1 MGKPVQHTLDQLIV
15 LETIVETGSFA
26 GAAKR
31 LHRVPSA
38 VSYSMKTLE
47 QSLDLILFDRSGQ
60 RVHLTKEGRAI
71 LDEGRDVLNAARL
84 LERRSAM
91 MSQGWEPDLH
101 VVLDGT
107 LSMAPI
113 AEVLRTFQDRK
124 IPTRIRL
131 DVEYQEGVPDRFF
144 DEKADIMLILDYED
158 DTGTLNHQSLKPIDM
173 VLVVAAGHPL
183 LDEEVANE
191 ETLAQYMQLVVR
203 DSSPKYRNQPKLAFT
218 DSQQVVHLSD
228 FHSKRLGLLER
239 VGYGWIPR
247 HLVENDLEEGT
258 LVGITQADTWQW
270 TYNPGAVTR
279 KQPEVGRAGSL
290 FLSLLCEA
298 MGV

>member
-1 MGKPVQHTLDQLIV
+1 VGKPVQHTLDQLIV

-47 QSLDLILFDRSGQ
+47 QSLDLKLFDRSGQ

-71 LDEGRDVLNAARL
+71 LDEGRDVLSAARL

-113 AEVLRTFQDRK
+113 AEVLRAFQDRK

-158 DTGTLNHQSLKPIDM
+158 DTETLTHQPLKPVDM

-183 LDEEVANE
+183 LQEEVANE
-191 ETLAQYMQLVVR
+191 ETLAHYMQLVVR

-247 HLVENDLEEGT
+247 HLVEKDLEDGT
-258 LVGITQADTWQW
+258 LVGIKQAATWAW
-270 TYNPGAVTR
+270 TYHPGAVTR
-279 KQPEVGRAGSL
+279 KQPTVGRAGGL
-290 FLSLLCEA
+290 FLELLGEA
-298 MGV
+298 MGA

>member
-47 QSLDLILFDRSGQ
+47 QSLDIKLFDRSGQ

-71 LDEGRDVLNAARL
+71 LEEGRDVLSAARL

-113 AEVLRTFQDRK
+113 AEVLRAFQDRK

-158 DTGTLNHQSLKPIDM
+158 DTGTLNHQPLKPVDM

-183 LDEEVANE
+183 LEEEVANE
-191 ETLAQYMQLVVR
+191 DTLAHYMQLVVR

-247 HLVENDLEEGT
+247 HLVEQDLQAGT
-258 LVGITQADTWQW
+258 LVGIKQAAIWEW
-270 TYNPGAVTR
+270 TYHPGAVTR
-279 KQPEVGRAGSL
+279 KQPQVGRAGSL
-290 FLSLLCEA
+290 FLELLGEA
-298 MGV
+298 VGV